1 MKQIKITNQIT
12 NRDSDSVKNYLS
24 EISKIELLTE
34 EEEINLSVKIKEG
47 DELAKEKL
55 IVSNLKF
62 VITVAKQYQ
71 NQGILFED
79 LINEGNIGLIKAAER
94 FDSTR
99 GFKFI
104 SYAVWWIRQSIMEAL
119 ANNSRL
125 IRIPSNQI
133 TSLYK
138 MNKFFQDFE
147 QKNQRPPTEEEI
159 SEMMEEDVK
168 KISTLIRV
176 SKKHSSLDA
185 PIKNDDDSG
194 CSTLNDLIILE
205 EENNI
210 EMFMDK
216 ESLSTDIETVISTL
230 KLRQREIV
238 CMYYGL
244 MGYPKMTLEEIGE
257 YYELTRERVRQIK
270 DAAIRVLKHRSRSKI
285 LKQHLK

>member
-104 SYAVWWIRQSIMEAL
+104 SYAVWWIR
-119 ANNSRL
+119 
-125 IRIPSNQI
+125 
-133 TSLYK
+133 
-138 MNKFFQDFE
+138 
-147 QKNQRPPTEEEI
+147 
-159 SEMMEEDVK
+159 
-168 KISTLIRV
+168 
-176 SKKHSSLDA
+176 
-185 PIKNDDDSG
+185 
-194 CSTLNDLIILE
+194 
-205 EENNI
+205 
-210 EMFMDK
+210 
-216 ESLSTDIETVISTL
+216 
-230 KLRQREIV
+230 
-238 CMYYGL
+238 
-244 MGYPKMTLEEIGE
+244 
-257 YYELTRERVRQIK
+257 
-270 DAAIRVLKHRSRSKI
+270 
-285 LKQHLK
+285 HL

>member
-1 MKQIKITNQIT
+1 
-12 NRDSDSVKNYLS
+12 
-24 EISKIELLTE
+24 
-34 EEEINLSVKIKEG
+34 
-47 DELAKEKL
+47 
-55 IVSNLKF
+55 
-62 VITVAKQYQ
+62 
-71 NQGILFED
+71 
-79 LINEGNIGLIKAAER
+79 
-94 FDSTR
+94 
-99 GFKFI
+99 
-104 SYAVWWIRQSIMEAL
+104 MEAL

-194 CSTLNDLIILE
+194 SSTLNDLIILE